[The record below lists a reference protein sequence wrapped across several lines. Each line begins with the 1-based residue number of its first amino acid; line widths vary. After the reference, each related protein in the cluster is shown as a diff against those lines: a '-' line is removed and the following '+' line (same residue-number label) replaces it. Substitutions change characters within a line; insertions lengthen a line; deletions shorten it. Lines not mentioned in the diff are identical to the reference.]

1 MSPKAWK
8 ASFSDFH
15 WSYSPKS
22 SQRFS
27 VRSPDKPRH
36 GTLSR
41 ETSSI
46 SAASHPSILEDPTS
60 GSRDLDAGSSH
71 NEVPSLSA
79 ENETAQETA
88 GKGPED
94 DSNQAEEEKKEEE
107 AEPPAE
113 SDNKADEEAAPSESS
128 CELNN
133 SCDSESLELQL
144 SAVTD
149 NGLLHIDESDDSPE
163 EPNSPKENGPENG
176 KVSGFKDLS
185 IPNKVCDLIRT
196 WLF

>member
-8 ASFSDFH
+8 ASFSEFH
-15 WSYSPKS
+15 RSYSPRS

-27 VRSPDKPRH
+27 FRSPDKPRH

-46 SAASHPSILEDPTS
+46 SGASHPSILEDPTS

-79 ENETAQETA
+79 ENETA

-113 SDNKADEEAAPSESS
+113 SDNKADEEVAPSESS
-128 CELNN
+128 CEMNN

-149 NGLLHIDESDDSPE
+149 NGPLHIDESDDSPE
-163 EPNSPKENGPENG
+163 EPNIPKENGPENG
-176 KVSGFKDLS
+176 NVSGFNDLS
-185 IPNKVCDLIRT
+185 IPHKVCDLIRT
-196 WLF
+196 WLFF

>member
-22 SQRFS
+22 SQRFI
-27 VRSPDKPRH
+27 RSPDKPRH

-41 ETSSI
+41 ETGSI
-46 SAASHPSILEDPTS
+46 SGASHPSILEDPTS
-60 GSRDLDAGSSH
+60 GSRDLDAGSSY
-71 NEVPSLSA
+71 NEVPSPSA

-94 DSNQAEEEKKEEE
+94 DSNQEEEGKKEEE
-107 AEPPAE
+107 AKSPAE

-128 CELNN
+128 CELND

-149 NGLLHIDESDDSPE
+149 NGPLHIDESDDSPE
-163 EPNSPKENGPENG
+163 ERNSPKENGPQNG
-176 KVSGFKDLS
+176 KVSGFNDPS
-185 IPNKVCDLIRT
+185 IPHKVCELICT